1 MSSLKQQRYL
11 VILLL
16 AISSTF
22 VAFVCISLLK
32 VGKHTANAEKIP
44 DGLFEEDKFID
55 DTDLSSISD
64 RKLLLGIFSVASA
77 TDIRDT
83 LRSTW
88 LRSRYACPYY
98 YFKNKVKTDAKE
110 CVIYYAFV
118 FGNNTVVNET
128 DAIHL
133 PIRENMNEGKTYEW
147 FKYASQHF
155 MDFEYIGKGDQVYF
169 TQNFFFC

>member
-1 MSSLKQQRYL
+1 M
-11 VILLL
+11 
-16 AISSTF
+16 
-22 VAFVCISLLK
+22 
-32 VGKHTANAEKIP
+32 GKHTAKAEKIP